1 MCGIFA
7 VIENS
12 SSSSSSSS
20 SFDTSSLKTRGPDSN
35 NQQVIHYK
43 NKNITLEHYRLK
55 INGSDLEQP
64 IYNSEFDIM
73 LIVNGEI
80 FNYLELERELNYKIK
95 YSDCEILIPLYDKYR
110 YNLNEFF
117 NKINGQYSFVLL
129 DFKFNKLF
137 VSRDHV
143 GVTSLYYG
151 YNKSQLAFCSMIEP
165 IKNMKVVHHFK
176 PGTYF
181 YTNINE
187 PILREYTYNSFVNS
201 CSVFT
206 NQERI
211 LKDLNVLLTK
221 SVESRLNLTDD
232 VEYGF
237 LLSGGLDSSL
247 IASIASRYLNKKIKT
262 FSIGLNENSIDLIYA
277 NQVAEF
283 LDTEH
288 YNFYMTPQEIEEN
301 VENVVK
307 VIETSDTTTV
317 RASTAMYLLIKK
329 IKEQFPNLKVLYSG
343 ELSDELFCYLYGSN
357 APSLDVFQKE
367 TEILVSNVYM
377 FDCLRADKT
386 SMAHGVEIRV
396 PFSDIQFMKYVLSID
411 PELKCF
417 GNLSANNSI
426 EKNLLRLAFSDNYL
440 PDSVLYRKKE
450 QFSDGVSPIGENE
463 DTLISILQNYAKKN
477 AFKSEKLFYTYLY
490 EKHLGKKNYN
500 INITGWE
507 PKWSDIRDPSG
518 RLQSFWVEK

>member
-7 VIENS
+7 LIENEGNNIL
-12 SSSSSSSS
+12 
-20 SFDTSSLKTRGPDSN
+20 FNTESLKARGPNTN
-35 NQQVIHYK
+35 NNKIIHYK
-43 NKNITLEHYRLK
+43 NKMITLEHYRLK
-55 INGSDLEQP
+55 INGSNLDQP
-64 IYNSEFDIM
+64 IYNSEYDIM

-80 FNYLELERELNYKIK
+80 FNYLELSKELNYTIS

-151 YNKSQLAFCSMIEP
+151 YNYGDTKLAFCSMVEP

-187 PILREYTYNSFVNS
+187 PILKEYQYNSFCNS

-206 NQERI
+206 DKSRI
-211 LKDLNVLLTK
+211 LKDINVLLTK
-221 SVESRLNLTDD
+221 AVESRLNLDPD

-247 IASIASRYLNKKIKT
+247 IASIASKYLNKKIKT

-277 NQVAEF
+277 NKVAEF
-283 LDTEH
+283 LNTEH
-288 YNFYMTPQEIEEN
+288 YNFYMSKEDIEQN
-301 VENVVK
+301 IENVVK
-307 VIETSDTTTV
+307 AVETYDTTTI

-329 IKEQFPNLKVLYSG
+329 IKEKFPNLKVLYSG

-357 APSLDVFQKE
+357 APSLNLFQKE
-367 TEILVSNVYM
+367 TESLVSNVYM

-386 SMAHGVEIRV
+386 SMAHGVEVRV
-396 PFSDIQFMKYVLSID
+396 PFSDINFMKYVLCID

-417 GNLSANNSI
+417 GKLSKNNTI
-426 EKNLLRLAFSDNYL
+426 EKNLLRLAFIDNYL
-440 PDSVLYRKKE
+440 PDVVLFRKKE

-463 DTLISILQNYAKKN
+463 DTLISILQNYSKKN
-477 AFKSEKLFYTYLY
+477 AFESEKIFYKYLY

-507 PKWSDIRDPSG
+507 PKWSDIKDPSG